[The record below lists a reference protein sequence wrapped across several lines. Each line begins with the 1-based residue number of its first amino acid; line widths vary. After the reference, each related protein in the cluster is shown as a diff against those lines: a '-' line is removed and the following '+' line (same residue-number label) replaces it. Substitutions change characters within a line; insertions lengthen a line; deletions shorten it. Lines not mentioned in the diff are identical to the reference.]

1 MKAPVPRV
9 AKAPVPRV
17 AKAPAPRVVKAH
29 ERLGELFQF
38 LISLLPSCTNAIHP
52 VCVIQVPKHI
62 RQENNNQKQREI
74 DQGGT
79 RRSLVPVQLLTDS
92 TNVPHQSDEDDNEDN
107 DDDNNNDDNDN
118 NDNNNNNNNNNNNDD
133 SDTSGLDFGPVEP
146 VDSSTLLPPLFIPDD
161 YPTPPS
167 PLTNLFPTSSSNNKI
182 PAPQGNTNDVNHSKL
197 QRMFGLGP
205 AKAEMGQKILK
216 ACPSRLL
223 NPNLQ
228 WYKARLITILFTDVS
243 CK

>member
-17 AKAPAPRVVKAH
+17 AKAPAPCVVKAH
-29 ERLGELFQF
+29 EQLGELFQF

-79 RRSLVPVQLLTDS
+79 RRLLVPVQLLTDS
-92 TNVPHQSDEDDNEDN
+92 TNVPHQSDEDAIGEDDNE
-107 DDDNNNDDNDN
+107 DN
-118 NDNNNNNNNNNNNDD
+118 NDNNNNDDND
-133 SDTSGLDFGPVEP
+133 SDTSRLDFGPVEP

-167 PLTNLFPTSSSNNKI
+167 PLTNLFPTSSSNNEI
-182 PAPQGNTNDVNHSKL
+182 PAPQGNTNDVDHSKL

-205 AKAEMGQKILK
+205 AKAEMGQTILK

-223 NPNLQ
+223 NLNLQ